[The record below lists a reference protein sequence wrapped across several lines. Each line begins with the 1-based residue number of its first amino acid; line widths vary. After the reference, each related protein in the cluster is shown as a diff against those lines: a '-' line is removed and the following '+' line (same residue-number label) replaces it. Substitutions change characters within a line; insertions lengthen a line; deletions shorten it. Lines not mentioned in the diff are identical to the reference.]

1 MEGEIRIEYGTP
13 APLIFADE
21 RQLIEFLA
29 AQAGAW
35 RDLQREYSMHDSAES
50 SLSRFLSDQN
60 VAWFSVNLS
69 AHGVLK
75 VPSSFSERLQQ
86 DLMNR
91 TLILIED
98 PMVARA
104 RLLLNN
110 DRGLAEFF
118 LHLVSGELQNKLKE
132 RLGDPGVLSWY
143 AKGLAHLAT
152 TDAALDQLRLVENF
166 SVKAKEK
173 FHKVSDD
180 GVKVLADT
188 QQRKTQV
195 IQDLD
200 ELIARASEARDSID
214 AEWARMR
221 ETYDNALKLSAPR
234 TYWDAKKKEHERI
247 ARNWR
252 KGFFVASSTG
262 LIVLAAL
269 SGLMIRFWGQVAE
282 PLGAHAWIVPALM
295 TGIPAFMVLWL
306 LRLCGRLWGEHMT
319 REEDARERIVMIET
333 FLALS
338 RSEDSPNTLA
348 DSAQLTLVLGAIFR
362 AGPGLGSDDSPPAGL
377 LEALVAKLG
386 VSKGN

>member
-1 MEGEIRIEYGTP
+1 MEGEIRIECGTP

-86 DLMNR
+86 GLMNR

-173 FHKVSDD
+173 FHKVTDD

-262 LIVLAAL
+262 LLVLATL
-269 SGLMIRFWGQVAE
+269 SSLMIRFWGQVAE
-282 PLGAHAWIVPALM
+282 PLGAHAWIVPVLM

>member
-1 MEGEIRIEYGTP
+1 MEGEIRIEYGAL

-21 RQLIEFLA
+21 KRLIEFSA

-35 RDLQREYSMHDSAES
+35 HELQKAYSMLASTES
-50 SLSRFLSDQN
+50 SLSRFLADQHT
-60 VAWFSVNLS
+60 AWFSANLG
-69 AHGVLK
+69 ARGILK
-75 VPSSFSERLQQ
+75 VPRSFSDWLQE
-86 DLMNR
+86 DLTNR

-104 RLLLNN
+104 KLLLNN

-132 RLGDPGVLSWY
+132 GLGDPGVLSWY

-152 TDAALDQLRLVENF
+152 TDAALDQLRAVENF
-166 SVKAKEK
+166 SAKAREK
-173 FHKVSDD
+173 FREVNDE

-195 IQDLD
+195 VQDLD
-200 ELIARASEARDSID
+200 GLIARANEARDSID
-214 AEWARMR
+214 AEWAHMR
-221 ETYDNALKLSAPR
+221 ATYDNALKLSAPR

-252 KGFFVASSTG
+252 KGFFVASSAG
-262 LIVLAAL
+262 LLVLATL
-269 SGLMIRFWGQVAE
+269 SGLMIRFWGQLAE
-282 PLGAHAWIVPALM
+282 PLGAHAWIVPVLM
-295 TGIPAFMVLWL
+295 TGTPAFMVLWL

-362 AGPGLGSDDSPPAGL
+362 AGPGLGSDDSPPSGL
-377 LEALVAKLG
+377 LEALVTKLG